1 MMKENT
7 LHQPSLFEALILAIL
22 TVALLSFLIIG
33 TGWVPHIGIVF
44 VMIILLV
51 YGRCKGIPYSTMQKA
66 MATSLMSSIG
76 AVYLFFF
83 IGLLVTALI
92 VSGAMPS
99 LIYYGTELMSPQWF
113 YVSVFII
120 TSIIGISLGSSLTT
134 VATVGVAFMGI
145 AQAFD
150 ADLAI
155 TAGAIVSG
163 AFLGDKMSPL
173 SDTTSISASIVGIDL
188 FEHIRNMMR
197 TTVPAFILCC
207 IAYAG
212 LSLLNGNLQ
221 ADITRIDNF
230 RTALMQTELVHVYAL
245 LPFVLLIALALFRVP
260 AVMAIIYTS
269 FVAMLIAH
277 FMGTGD
283 FHHYGSYFFSG
294 YKPDQTW
301 QADIIRML
309 SRGGLESMFF
319 TLTIV
324 LLAVSMG
331 GLLFAL
337 GVIPC
342 LLDTLTHW
350 LINGRRATIAVASTS
365 VAVNVL
371 IGEQYLSILL
381 SGETYKPIYDR
392 LQLSRKHLSRT
403 LEDAGTVINPLVP
416 WSVCGVFIA
425 QQLDIS
431 VMSYVPF
438 AFFCY
443 FSVLITLF
451 IPGKGVTDKR

>member
-1 MMKENT
+1 MFKHNT
-7 LHQPSLFEALILAIL
+7 LYQPSLAEASVIAIV
-22 TVALLSFLIIG
+22 TIALLSFLIIG

-44 VMIILLV
+44 VMILLLL
-51 YGRCKGIPYSTMQKA
+51 YGRLRDVSYDTMQQAMGKA
-66 MATSLMSSIG
+66 LMSSIG

-99 LIYYGTELMSPQWF
+99 LIYYGTELMSPKWF
-113 YVSVFII
+113 YVSAFLI

-134 VATVGVAFMGI
+134 VATLGVAFMGI
-145 AQAFD
+145 GEAFG
-150 ADLAI
+150 ASSAI
-155 TAGAIVSG
+155 TAGAVVSG

-207 IAYAG
+207 FAYAG
-212 LSLLNGNLQ
+212 LSLTGDMVQ
-221 ADITRIDNF
+221 VDTAKIDAF
-230 RTALMQTELVHVYAL
+230 RAALEQTQLIHAYSL
-245 LPFVLLIALALFRVP
+245 IPFVVLIGLAIFRIP

-269 FVAMLIAH
+269 IVAMLIAH
-277 FMGTGD
+277 FTGLGELT
-283 FHHYGSYFFSG
+283 HYGSYFFG
-294 YKPDQTW
+294 GFKPNTDW
-301 QADIIRML
+301 APEVVRML

-337 GVIPC
+337 GVIPR
-342 LLDTLTHW
+342 LLAALANW
-350 LINGRRATIAVASTS
+350 LSNGRRATVAVASTS
-365 VAVNVL
+365 VLINVL

-381 SGETYKPIYDR
+381 SGETYKPVYDK
-392 LQLSRKHLSRT
+392 LNLARKHLSRT

-425 QQLDIS
+425 QQLGVS
-431 VMSYVPF
+431 VVAYIPF
-438 AFFCY
+438 ACFCY
-443 FSVLITLF
+443 FSVIITLLL
-451 IPGKGVTDKR
+451 PGKENTSSV